1 MIKNQKYGIVLKND
15 KINELLKKND
25 DYFQNNQFKNDDYVK
40 NMTYQEMG
48 EYLLSGYWGSL
59 LDVANLFPKENRID
73 FSYNTLKN
81 LPIVLKEFLKITKEN
96 EPAESIEGTLIRTIA
111 AYWYGLAM
119 NENNSEIK
127 VRVGNGKN
135 PPYWSDMFS
144 IKIGDLKEENF
155 LIKATEIINKEFE
168 VENKVFINM
177 TSLIKS
183 YKEAF
188 GVDLKEYEVFDF
200 II

>member
-25 DYFQNNQFKNDDYVK
+25 DYFQNNQFNNNDYTK

-48 EYLLSGYWGSL
+48 EFLLSGYWGSL
-59 LDVANLFPKENRID
+59 LEAANVLKEEHRID

-96 EPAESIEGTLIRTIA
+96 NPEESIEGTLIRTIA

-144 IKIGDLKEENF
+144 LKIGMLKEENIF
-155 LIKATEIINKEFE
+155 CNNINYNF
-168 VENKVFINM
+168 NSWSI
-177 TSLIKS
+177 
-183 YKEAF
+183 Y
-188 GVDLKEYEVFDF
+188 Y
-200 II
+200 

>member
-1 MIKNQKYGIVLKND
+1 MQENKKYGIVLKND

-25 DYFQNNQFKNDDYVK
+25 DYFQNNQFNNNDYTK

-48 EYLLSGYWGSL
+48 EFLLSGYWGSL
-59 LDVANLFPKENRID
+59 LEAANVLKEEHRID

-96 EPAESIEGTLIRTIA
+96 NPEESIEGTLIRTIA

-144 IKIGDLKEENF
+144 IKIGKLKEENF
-155 LIKATEIINKEFE
+155 LIIATEIINKEFK

-177 TSLIKS
+177 TPLIKS
-183 YKEAF
+183 YNEAF
-188 GVDLKEYEVFDF
+188 GIDLSEYELYDF
-200 II
+200 AI

>member
-1 MIKNQKYGIVLKND
+1 MQENQKYGIILKND
-15 KINELLKKND
+15 KINKLLKKND
-25 DYFQNNQFKNDDYVK
+25 DYFQNNQLQNNDYLK

-59 LDVANLFPKENRID
+59 LDVANLFQKENRID
-73 FSYNTLKN
+73 FSYDTLNN

-96 EPAESIEGTLIRTIA
+96 DPPESIEGTLIRTIA

-144 IKIGDLKEENF
+144 IKIGKLKEENF

-177 TSLIKS
+177 TPLIKS
-183 YKEAF
+183 YNEAF
-188 GVDLKEYEVFDF
+188 GIDLSEYELYDF
-200 II
+200 VI

>member
-1 MIKNQKYGIVLKND
+1 MQENKKYGIVLKND

-25 DYFQNNQFKNDDYVK
+25 DYFQNNQFSNNDYAK

-48 EYLLSGYWGSL
+48 EFLLSGYWGSL
-59 LDVANLFPKENRID
+59 LDSANVLKEEYRID

-96 EPAESIEGTLIRTIA
+96 DPEESIEGTLIRTIA

-144 IKIGDLKEENF
+144 IKIGKLKEENF
-155 LIKATEIINKEFE
+155 LIIATEIINKEFK

-177 TSLIKS
+177 TPLIKS
-183 YKEAF
+183 YNEAF
-188 GVDLKEYEVFDF
+188 GIDLSEYELYDF
-200 II
+200 AI